1 MFLSDAAKRVGQFFV
16 NLLEILI
23 DDNDCHLKHLILTT
37 RLQLPEGSCLLR
49 HGYKK
54 NQTFDTFLENKKMQ
68 HQYLPEDCRRVT
80 VCCSPVL
87 CIYPLLTIFRI
98 ICNGEVLL
106 DVWSFDAN
114 VTDIPLD

>member
-54 NQTFDTFLENKKMQ
+54 IKHLIHFWKTKNCNINI
-68 HQYLPEDCRRVT
+68 YLRT
-80 VCCSPVL
+80 AAGSL
-87 CIYPLLTIFRI
+87 CAAVPCFASILY
-98 ICNGEVLL
+98 
-106 DVWSFDAN
+106 
-114 VTDIPLD
+114 